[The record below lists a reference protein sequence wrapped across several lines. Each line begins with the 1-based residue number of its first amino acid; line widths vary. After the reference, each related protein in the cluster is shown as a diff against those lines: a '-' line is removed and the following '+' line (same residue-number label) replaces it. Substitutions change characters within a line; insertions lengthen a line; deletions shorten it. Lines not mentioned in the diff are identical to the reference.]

1 MPEEKA
7 LEMVAPAISPED
19 AKLAIKRFGEIEKA
33 MLDEDDYQEF
43 TREGKKHRFP
53 KKSAFRK
60 IALAF
65 NLTDEILEERYET
78 KGEDG
83 KIGVWHFT
91 VKATAPN
98 NRSSVGVGSFST
110 DERDV
115 AHSEHDGRAMAHT
128 RAKNRAI
135 SDLVAGGILSAEEIL
150 GIPEYKTPPSYGKA
164 PKAAPAKAPAKA
176 ETGEEALKKLRQQIA
191 IEWAKT
197 GKTTDERKAWMKPE
211 YSVESMTELNEEQLR
226 DMLLKVQAMI
236 PTFGD
241 LGFESEQEREQ
252 MRKELY
258 NGLKGAGYDTQ
269 EKMREFLDGKDVTHT
284 KAITKE
290 RMAELIEE
298 VKGNKEALE
307 EAEGI
312 SEEI

>member
-1 MPEEKA
+1 MPEEQA
-7 LEMVAPAISPED
+7 LQMVAPAITPEE
-19 AKLAIKRFGEIEKA
+19 AKLAVKRFGEIEKA

-65 NLTDEILEERYET
+65 NLSDEILEERHET

-83 KIGVWHFT
+83 KIDVWHFT

-98 NRSSVGVGSFST
+98 NRYSVGVGSFST

-135 SDLVAGGILSAEEIL
+135 SDLVAGGILSAEEVL
-150 GIPEYKTPPSYGKA
+150 GIPEYKTPPAYGK
-164 PKAAPAKAPAKA
+164 KPAAKA
-176 ETGEEALKKLRQQIA
+176 ESKEETLKKLRQQVA
-191 IEWAKT
+191 IEWSKT
-197 GKTTDERKAWMKPE
+197 GKNIGERKDWMKTE
-211 YSVESMTELNEEQLR
+211 YSVESMTELSEEQLQ
-226 DMLLKVQAMI
+226 DMLSKVQQMI
-236 PTFGD
+236 PSFSD
-241 LGFESEQEREQ
+241 LGFDSDQEREQ
-252 MRKELY
+252 MRREVFNLL
-258 NGLKGAGYDTQ
+258 NETGYDTDDKKRDFIK
-269 EKMREFLDGKDVTHT
+269 EHEVVHT
-284 KAITKE
+284 RVLTKE

-298 VKGNKEALE
+298 LKAKKGDLE
-307 EAEGI
+307 EAESI
-312 SEEI
+312 PEEL